1 MEWRPAGLE
10 AGKERGPLKI
20 LKRILLPLTVLIVA
34 VYMVFG
40 LMMVGLKWVDP
51 ITTSV
56 QMQRRVEAWGSGKP
70 YQKRYRPV
78 PMSKISRELQHA
90 VVAAEDAR
98 FREHNGI
105 DWKQVQKVIDEEKD
119 EGGRPRGASTITQQ
133 LIKNLFLTTKR
144 SYIRKGFEFTL
155 VPMAEKLLGKD
166 RILELYLNC
175 IEWGPGVFGAEAAAQ
190 YHFKTTAAK
199 LTREQS
205 VRLAAIIP
213 NPIRRK
219 PERMNEYSDVI
230 QTRMRQMG
238 W

>member
-1 MEWRPAGLE
+1 MEWTSPGAETGE
-10 AGKERGPLKI
+10 ECSPLK
-20 LKRILLPLTVLIVA
+20 LAKRILLPLTVLVVA
-34 VYMVFG
+34 VYLVFG
-40 LMMVGLKWVDP
+40 VCLLALRWVDP

-56 QMQRRVEAWGSGKP
+56 QMQRRVESWSSHKP

-78 PMSKISRELQHA
+78 PASKISRELQHA
-90 VVAAEDAR
+90 VVAAEDTR

-105 DWKQVQKVIDEEKD
+105 DWKEVQKVIDEEME

-166 RILELYLNC
+166 RILELYLNT

-190 YHFKTTAAK
+190 YHFKTTAANSRASRPCGW
-199 LTREQS
+199 LRS
-205 VRLAAIIP
+205 F
-213 NPIRRK
+213 PIRSAASR
-219 PERMNEYSDVI
+219 NA
-230 QTRMRQMG
+230 
-238 W
+238 